1 MTDERTVTPVRT
13 VTGTID
19 SDQLGLALPH
29 EHLINSIAAGGLTPH
44 PDFPDLFEAEV
55 TPELAWILNELPY
68 ACVDN
73 CSLDS
78 FDDALAELTD
88 YRAAGG
94 ATVIEVTP
102 DGQGQDLT
110 ELQRLARQTGLNII
124 AGGGWYL
131 DRYHPQWAHSASVQ
145 EIADHFLTTTFAAD
159 DGDAPRSGV
168 IGEIG
173 MSPNFSAQ
181 EQKVLRAACA
191 IQKERRLPMFIHLPG
206 FVRYANRV
214 LDIVLIEQGVPP
226 EAVVLCHMDPS
237 GHDASYQLSVAERGV
252 WVEFDMIGM
261 PYRFTHPGE
270 GRSPSPGDTIA
281 AIRRLV
287 EAGFGSS
294 LLFSHDMFLKSML
307 RKNGGNGLLYI
318 PKIFRTLLAE
328 EDMKGFD
335 PYAVNTEHVR
345 RLFELAAAR

>member
-1 MTDERTVTPVRT
+1 MSIERTVTPVRT
-13 VTGTID
+13 VTGTIG
-19 SDQLGLALPH
+19 SDQLGLTLPH

-44 PDFPDLFEAEV
+44 PDFPDLFDAEV
-55 TPELAWILNELPY
+55 TPELAWILNEIPY

-73 CSLDS
+73 CRLDA
-78 FDDALAELTD
+78 FDDVLAELTD

-94 ATVIEVTP
+94 ATIIEVTP
-102 DGQGQDLT
+102 EGQGQDLAG
-110 ELQRLARQTGLNII
+110 LQRLALHTGLNII

-131 DRYHPQWAHSASVQ
+131 DRYHPDWAQSASVQ
-145 EIADHFLTTTFAAD
+145 EIADHFLTTSFTMD
-159 DGDAPRSGV
+159 DGQAPRSGV

-173 MSPNFSAQ
+173 VSPNFSAQ

-191 IQKERRLPMFIHLPG
+191 VQKECRLPMFIHLPG

-214 LDIVLIEQGVPP
+214 LDIVLTEQGVPP

-237 GHDASYQLSVAERGV
+237 GRDASYQLSVAERGV

-261 PYRFTHPGE
+261 PYRFTLPGE
-270 GRSPSPGDTIA
+270 GRSPSVGDTIA

-287 EAGFGSS
+287 EGGFGSS

-318 PKIFRTLLAE
+318 PKIFRELLSKE
-328 EDMKGFD
+328 GMEGFD

-345 RLFELAAAR
+345 RLFECAAVR

>member
-1 MTDERTVTPVRT
+1 MSDQRTVTPVRT
-13 VTGTID
+13 VTGAIG

-29 EHLINSIAAGGLTPH
+29 EHLINSIAAGGLAPH
-44 PDFPDLFEAEV
+44 PDFSDLFEAEV

-73 CSLDS
+73 CSLDN
-78 FDDALAELTD
+78 FHDALAELTD
-88 YRAAGG
+88 YQDAGG
-94 ATVIEVTP
+94 NTVIEVTP
-102 DGQGQDLT
+102 EGQGQDLDG
-110 ELQRLARQTGLNII
+110 LQRLALQTRLNII

-131 DRYHPQWAHSASVQ
+131 DRYHPDWAQSASSQ
-145 EIADHFLTTTFAAD
+145 EIADHFLSGTFAPD

-173 MSPNFSAQ
+173 VSPNFSSQ
-181 EQKVLRAACA
+181 EQKVLRAACTV
-191 IQKERRLPMFIHLPG
+191 QRECRLPMFIHLPG
-206 FVRYANRV
+206 FVRYANCV
-214 LDIVLIEQGVPP
+214 LDIVLTEQGVHP

-237 GHDASYQLSVAERGV
+237 GRDPSYQLSVAERGV
-252 WVEFDMIGM
+252 WLEFDMIGM
-261 PYRFTHPGE
+261 PYRFTLPGE
-270 GRSPSPGDTIA
+270 GRAPSVGDTIA

-287 EAGFGSS
+287 EAGFASS

-318 PKIFRTLLAE
+318 PKIFLALLAE
-328 EDMKGFD
+328 EEMRGFD
-335 PYAVNTEHVR
+335 PYAVNTDHVR